1 MNTVFRSPAVL
12 EFGAGATARVA
23 AVAEVLGLRRPL
35 IVTDEFLV
43 GSGLVER
50 VTAPLESAGIGY
62 DVFGQ
67 VMPEPTTGS
76 IDVLREHFARDEF
89 DGLIA
94 FGGGSA
100 MDSAKALAIVT
111 KFGGEYAE
119 WMVPNTPNGDVMP
132 IVCVPTTAGTGSEVS
147 NACILK
153 EDGGGKLVYLG
164 GSCVPRAAIV
174 DYELTLG
181 IPPQLTAATGIDALA
196 HALEA
201 YTSALASPFSDAMAL
216 SALRLIA
223 PNLRRV
229 FAHPDDRAARE
240 AVMVGATQ
248 AGFAFSNASIALVHG
263 MTVPVGG
270 RFHIQHGVSNAM
282 FMPTVHAFSLE
293 GAPERYGI
301 AAREMGVAAA
311 GDDDTKAGEKLVE
324 ELRALNRD
332 LQLPSLQDY
341 GVDREEYFGAL
352 EAMTAL
358 AFETGAPD
366 LSPRVPS
373 AEEMVALYHAT
384 WDESWAA

>member
-1 MNTVFRSPAVL
+1 
-12 EFGAGATARVA
+12 
-23 AVAEVLGLRRPL
+23 
-35 IVTDEFLV
+35 
-43 GSGLVER
+43 
-50 VTAPLESAGIGY
+50 
-62 DVFGQ
+62 
-67 VMPEPTTGS
+67 MPEPTTGS
-76 IDVLREHFARDEF
+76 IDVLREHFASGEF

-100 MDSAKALAIVT
+100 MDSTKALAIIT
-111 KFGGEYAE
+111 RYGGEYAQ

-132 IVCVPTTAGTGSEVS
+132 IICIPTTAGTGSEVS

-164 GSCVPRAAIV
+164 GACVPKAAIV

-263 MTVPVGG
+263 MTVPIGG
-270 RFHIQHGVSNAM
+270 RFHVQHGVSNGM
-282 FMPTVHAFSLE
+282 FMPTVHAFSIE
-293 GAPERYGI
+293 AAPDRYAI
-301 AAREMGVAAA
+301 AAREMGVAGA
-311 GDDDTKAGEKLVE
+311 DDHDTTAGEKLVE

-341 GVDREEYFGAL
+341 GIDPEQYFASVGAMV
-352 EAMTAL
+352 EA
-358 AFETGAPD
+358 GVRDGRPD

-373 AEEMVALYHAT
+373 AEEMASLYAAA
-384 WDESWAA
+384 WDDSWAA